1 MICCLNPDCA
11 NPQNPDE
18 ANFCLSCGTGL
29 VSLLRNRYRII
40 KPLGRGG
47 FACTYI
53 AEDIDKLNEQC
64 VVKQLVRSQFYN
76 GRGSEAQ
83 KKATEL
89 FEREAKRLQELGKH
103 DQIPTLYAYFK
114 EDDYLYLVQEFI
126 EGQNLLQELNQQ
138 GMFDE
143 IKIRQLLNDL
153 LPVLGAIHK
162 QQVIHRDI
170 KPENI
175 IRRQYD
181 GKLVLIDFGVAK
193 QKTESVN
200 GSPGTIIGS
209 LGYAP
214 IEQIQVG
221 EAYPAS
227 DIYSLGITCFHML
240 TNVAPS
246 QLWMKQGYSW
256 TSNWRQHL
264 SQEISEELGLIID
277 KFLLENHEHRYQS
290 VQAVLEDLNSLPSQ
304 MSVPATIISP
314 HYISPSQPQTQPSGK
329 GKRQASPQQ
338 VKKQPTANQQA
349 TVYIPPFSIK
359 ELLPG
364 AIIAGS
370 GSSFVAI
377 ALLSFISTIWLSSG
391 LWLIILGV
399 LLFSQSRSL
408 FEKIYLFIIA
418 VITNIFIV
426 VIFQNLR
433 IANPLQSGPNGILIV
448 VLLVILAGLL
458 SFIIL
463 GISQLMNKLISQ
475 YF

>member
-1 MICCLNPDCA
+1 
-11 NPQNPDE
+11 
-18 ANFCLSCGTGL
+18 
-29 VSLLRNRYRII
+29 
-40 KPLGRGG
+40 
-47 FACTYI
+47 
-53 AEDIDKLNEQC
+53 
-64 VVKQLVRSQFYN
+64 
-76 GRGSEAQ
+76 
-83 KKATEL
+83 
-89 FEREAKRLQELGKH
+89 
-103 DQIPTLYAYFK
+103 
-114 EDDYLYLVQEFI
+114 
-126 EGQNLLQELNQQ
+126 
-138 GMFDE
+138 
-143 IKIRQLLNDL
+143 
-153 LPVLGAIHK
+153 
-162 QQVIHRDI
+162 
-170 KPENI
+170 
-175 IRRQYD
+175 
-181 GKLVLIDFGVAK
+181 
-193 QKTESVN
+193 
-200 GSPGTIIGS
+200 
-209 LGYAP
+209 
-214 IEQIQVG
+214 
-221 EAYPAS
+221 
-227 DIYSLGITCFHML
+227 ML